1 MRGLNHKQKT
11 TGEKNMKDKKRTLK
25 ISAAWALAA
34 FAAAA
39 HAHFADCP
47 EKGWAWFEAI
57 DKVAPLVQAN
67 DRLVTLKE
75 LKKLPTWALQA
86 IAKAA
91 AERPLQSKRYRTI
104 HDGLLTEFERRRSKA
119 AGPAKEVC

>member
-1 MRGLNHKQKT
+1 
-11 TGEKNMKDKKRTLK
+11 MKDKKTLK

-39 HAHFADCP
+39 NAHYADCP
-47 EKGWAWFEAI
+47 ERGQAWFRAIEKITPIVEAH
-57 DKVAPLVQAN
+57 

-75 LKKLPTWALQA
+75 LKKLPTWSLQA

-91 AERPLQSKRYRTI
+91 AERPFQSRRYRAIAT
-104 HDGLLTEFERRRSKA
+104 GLMTEFERRKAKA
-119 AGPAKEVC
+119 AGPAKEIV

>member
-1 MRGLNHKQKT
+1 
-11 TGEKNMKDKKRTLK
+11 MKYKRRTLK

-39 HAHFADCP
+39 HTHFADCP

-57 DKVAPLVQAN
+57 DKIAPLVQAN

-75 LKKLPTWALQA
+75 LKKLPTWALQSV
-86 IAKAA
+86 AKAA
-91 AERPLQSKRYRTI
+91 AERPLQSRRYRTI
-104 HDGLLTEFERRRSKA
+104 AAGLLTEFERRRAKST
-119 AGPAKEVC
+119 GPAKEAS

>member
-1 MRGLNHKQKT
+1 
-11 TGEKNMKDKKRTLK
+11 MKDKRRTLK

-34 FAAAA
+34 FAATA

-47 EKGWAWFEAI
+47 EKGRAWFEAI
-57 DKVAPLVQAN
+57 DKVAPLVN

-86 IAKAA
+86 VAKAA
-91 AERPLQSKRYRTI
+91 TERPLQSRRYRTI
-104 HDGLLTEFERRRSKA
+104 AAGLMTEFERRKAKA